1 MGNRLLKDL
10 PILIEKGIITDNV
23 ADDIRK
29 YYSKDSTDSKDKLQL
44 ILAVLGALLVGLGI
58 LLILAHNWD
67 SLSKSVKSVLA
78 FIPLIASHLLI
89 LYVLLKKSN
98 EKMWSEA
105 VAVFNYTAI
114 AISIS
119 LISQI
124 YHIDGSFD
132 NFMLLWMLLA
142 LPIVYLLNSSMLSL
156 LYIGGITVFVANTSR
171 INIYSLHKSL
181 LFIPL
186 LTLILPYY
194 YNLLKKSKFSNFTY
208 FHNWF
213 IPLAVAFSFPFMVDG
228 HFELIILL
236 LFSLFAIIYFIG
248 KMQLLQ
254 YGSLLKNAYT
264 IIGVI
269 GTMVLLYI
277 VSFEDYWSRLY
288 RENDLMS
295 FGFSTYFVGL
305 ILVIGSLLLIKRII
319 SRKGVF
325 DPMDWAF
332 LAFAI
337 FYIIVTYIDI
347 SISIPVVFFNIY
359 ILFIGVIYIL
369 KGEKHNDLIAFN
381 LGLLMISILII
392 VRFFDYDIS
401 FLVRGLIFIIL
412 GIAFFVAN
420 FLLIRKRKKMKS

>member
-10 PILIEKGIITDNV
+10 PVLIEKGIITDDV
-23 ADDIRK
+23 ADDIREF
-29 YYSKDSTDSKDKLQL
+29 YSKGSIDAKGKLQL
-44 ILAVLGALLVGLGI
+44 ILAVLGALLVGMGI

-67 SLSKSVKSVLA
+67 SLSKSVKSIFA

-89 LYVLLKKSN
+89 LYVLMRKSN
-98 EKMWSEA
+98 EKMWTEA

-124 YHIDGSFD
+124 YHINGSFD
-132 NFMLLWMLLA
+132 DFMLLWMLLA

-171 INIYSLHKSL
+171 INIYSLPKSL

-186 LTLILPYY
+186 LILILPYY
-194 YNLLKKSKFSNFTY
+194 YSLLKKSKFSNFTY

-213 IPLAVAFSFPFMVDG
+213 IPLSVAFSFPFIVQG
-228 HFELIILL
+228 HSELIVLL

-248 KMQLLQ
+248 KMQILQ
-254 YGSLLKNAYT
+254 YENLLKNAYT

-269 GTMVLLYI
+269 GTIILMYI
-277 VSFEDYWSRLY
+277 VSFEDFWTGLY
-288 RENDLMS
+288 RENNLLS
-295 FGFSTYFVGL
+295 YGFSTYFVGL
-305 ILVIGSLLLIKRII
+305 VFVIASIMLIRRII
-319 SRKGVF
+319 YHKAVF
-325 DPMDWAF
+325 DPIEWVF

-337 FYIIVTYIDI
+337 FYIIVTYVDI
-347 SISIPVVFFNIY
+347 NFSLPLVFFNLF
-359 ILFIGVIYIL
+359 ILFTGVIYIL

-381 LGLLMISILII
+381 LGLLTISILII

-412 GIAFFVAN
+412 GIAFFIAN
-420 FLLIRKRKKMKS
+420 FLLIRKRKKIKS